1 MAAATADRDAERS
14 DGIIK
19 SYKVKGSTTIYKDT
33 MVSISGGYLVPASDT
48 SGYYLVG
55 VAIEKGDNSSGSNG
69 DVEVRVVKTGEFKFN
84 TSGASQADV
93 GKLVYVVDDQ
103 TVSTSDP
110 GNSVKAGYIQEFI
123 DSSTVRVRIDRVVQ

>member
-1 MAAATADRDAERS
+1 MAAATADREAKRS

-33 MVSISGGYLVPASDT
+33 MVSLTGGYLIPADDI
-48 SGYYLVG
+48 SGAYLVG
-55 VAIEKGDNSSGSNG
+55 VAIEKCDNSSGSDG
-69 DVEVRVVKTGEFKFN
+69 DKSVRVVKTGEFEFN
-84 TSGASQADV
+84 TSGASQSDV

-123 DSSTVRVRIDRVVQ
+123 DSSTVRVRIDTVVQ